1 MKLFAAVAALLSL
14 WIVFA
19 QVENRDTVARVGDHG
34 LATKAAIND
43 PQAIALDGSQAL
55 YIAENTNV
63 IRRVDLKSGIITTI
77 HTKPK
82 LEAIISLVVDTTGHL
97 IAAEFTVDRVSRI
110 DPISG
115 SVTTVAGGRRL
126 AFSGDGGPAIHAG
139 LNRPEFVTTDASD
152 NVYIA
157 DMGNSRIRRVDAKT
171 GIITTV
177 AGSGK
182 RDSSGDGGPALDAG
196 LDYPNSVAVDRGGN
210 LFIAQYGYGTGSCR
224 IRRVDARTGVITT
237 VAGSAKAGLIG
248 DDGPALSAGLKDP
261 SGVLFDQIGD
271 LYVVDPINDR
281 VRFIDAKTQNIRTIA
296 GSTKGL
302 GGDGGQAIRARLDN
316 PSSIAV
322 DSEGNLYI
330 AEFVNH
336 RIRRVDARTGVIQT
350 VAGNGLPNH
359 KHDML

>member
-1 MKLFAAVAALLSL
+1 V
-14 WIVFA
+14 V
-19 QVENRDTVARVGDHG
+19 
-34 LATKAAIND
+34 
-43 PQAIALDGSQAL
+43 
-55 YIAENTNV
+55 NV
-63 IRRVDLKSGIITTI
+63 I
-77 HTKPK
+77 P
-82 LEAIISLVVDTTGHL
+82 
-97 IAAEFTVDRVSRI
+97 
-110 DPISG
+110 
-115 SVTTVAGGRRL
+115 VA
-126 AFSGDGGPAIHAG
+126 
-139 LNRPEFVTTDASD
+139 T
-152 NVYIA
+152 
-157 DMGNSRIRRVDAKT
+157 
-171 GIITTV
+171 
-177 AGSGK
+177 
-182 RDSSGDGGPALDAG
+182 GPALDAG

-271 LYVVDPINDR
+271 LYVVDLINDR

>member
-182 RDSSGDGGPALDAG
+182 RDSSGDGSCTRRRTG
-196 LDYPNSVAVDRGGN
+196 LSKQRRCGSWWQSFYCAIWIRDGQLSDSSCRREDRGHHDSSG
-210 LFIAQYGYGTGSCR
+210 FGESRIDRRRWTGAFSGAER
-224 IRRVDARTGVITT
+224 PIRCVVRPNR
-237 VAGSAKAGLIG
+237 
-248 DDGPALSAGLKDP
+248 GPL
-261 SGVLFDQIGD
+261 
-271 LYVVDPINDR
+271 
-281 VRFIDAKTQNIRTIA
+281 
-296 GSTKGL
+296 
-302 GGDGGQAIRARLDN
+302 
-316 PSSIAV
+316 
-322 DSEGNLYI
+322 
-330 AEFVNH
+330 
-336 RIRRVDARTGVIQT
+336 RR
-350 VAGNGLPNH
+350 
-359 KHDML
+359 